1 MERSAWSA
9 LLNGRRGPGC
19 GRWAVRERR
28 GLQVGFVA
36 YLRED
41 IHVVVAGLNP
51 ETFVVNPLG
60 LGTAVELNKAVME
73 MMACHPGVAAVVLL
87 GRSRQ
92 FEFESYL
99 KVRCAQATPDPA
111 SAAIWFRAPGA
122 GRCARLATV
131 SAKGPP
137 CVRNQGEPVSIYT
150 GHIWPGSL
158 L

>member
-1 MERSAWSA
+1 M
-9 LLNGRRGPGC
+9 
-19 GRWAVRERR
+19 
-28 GLQVGFVA
+28 GFVA

-111 SAAIWFRAPGA
+111 SAAISVLGLRALGA
-122 GRCARLATV
+122 VLVLPLSAPKGLPAFAIKASQFPSIPDTSGRGAYC
-131 SAKGPP
+131 
-137 CVRNQGEPVSIYT
+137 EI
-150 GHIWPGSL
+150 
-158 L
+158 